1 MIWIAILVVAS
12 QMIARDAVA
21 HAGHAHHPAGV
32 VVTQHASLESHASA
46 AEQTAPVAEHF
57 PAPGPV
63 AVWVD
68 SAASRMDAAGAGCGG
83 CAASCCATGA
93 GCCGAVLP
101 TPSPASADLRTARR
115 LACPALDRRGGV
127 DPDALRKPPKFLA

>member
-12 QMIARDAVA
+12 QMIAGRALA

-32 VVTQHASLESHASA
+32 VVAQHASIEVPASA
-46 AEQTAPVAEHF
+46 AEQAAREPEHF
-57 PAPGPV
+57 PAAGPV
-63 AVWVD
+63 AVPVD

-83 CAASCCATGA
+83 CAASCCGAGA

-101 TPSPASADLRTARR
+101 APSPASADLRTARR

-127 DPDALRKPPKFLA
+127 DPDALRKPPKLLA